1 MVTAQN
7 QPQSQRVL
15 QRGFTLIELLVV
27 VTIIGILAGLA
38 VINVRNVSR
47 KAAEKALR
55 YDLYQM
61 RQAIDNFYADK
72 QRFPSTLQEIVD
84 AGYMRKM
91 PVDPITQS
99 ADTWIEVQEE
109 PDPDAST
116 FPSDDSAM
124 SGPGIIDVKSGAEG
138 QTLDDPPVAYAD
150 L

>member
-1 MVTAQN
+1 MVTVKN
-7 QPQSQRVL
+7 EPQPQRTL

-38 VINVRNVSR
+38 IINVRNAQR

-72 QRFPSTLQEIVD
+72 QRFPGSIQEIVD
-84 AGYMRKM
+84 AGYMRKI
-91 PVDPITQS
+91 PIDPITQK
-99 ADTWIEVQEE
+99 ADTWIEVHEE
-109 PDPDAST
+109 PDPNES
-116 FPSDDSAM
+116 FPTDDSEM
-124 SGPGIIDVKSGAEG
+124 SGPGISDIKSGAEG